1 MFKGIAPS
9 SLTNGSLLSKVEGK
23 RAESRF
29 CMNTLLVSVKGREKR
44 LAVVTHG
51 RAEQFHLFQPAE
63 QSHVGFLYYGIIS
76 KVEKGM
82 NACFVNIGLEQN
94 GYLHRDQLPGH
105 QNRPIEQIVH
115 QGQKIIV
122 QVIKDGTETKGP
134 RLSAMIEW
142 PSEKL
147 VYLPEGGYTA
157 LSKKVDQP
165 NKRQRVAEWAKS
177 WKQGEE
183 GLILRTA
190 AFDATEEE
198 LASEGGRLREE
209 HEQLVKAAIMTKA
222 PALLREKPLLIEELF
237 ARMQSLQT
245 GEIICD
251 SADFL
256 SALKK
261 DPRYHENE
269 WRTHY
274 HSADEDLFSA
284 NGIDSALEKA
294 LKRVVW
300 LPSGGFLVIERTEAM
315 TVIDVNTGKF
325 TGKSNQS
332 QTVLLTNKEATI
344 EVARQLRLRDIS
356 GIIIIDFI
364 DMFHDRDRVT
374 IEKLLKQEVKKDPK
388 SVSIREFTSLG
399 LMQMTRKKTKP
410 SILETVTATCPTCH
424 GTGRVKSAETIAF
437 ELERKLLEYARDEQ
451 EAIVVKITKE
461 VKEVFVGEQYQFHH
475 QLEEL
480 LHKKI
485 IYRLV
490 NHPTPLGEIIRTG
503 TVAELSTN

>member
-1 MFKGIAPS
+1 
-9 SLTNGSLLSKVEGK
+9 
-23 RAESRF
+23 
-29 CMNTLLVSVKGREKR
+29 MNTLIVSVKGREKR
-44 LAVVTHG
+44 LAVVQNG
-51 RAEQFHLFQPAE
+51 RAEQFHIFQPAE
-63 QSHVGFLYYGIIS
+63 QSYVGFLYYGIIS

-94 GYLHRDQLPGH
+94 GYLHRDQIPGH
-105 QNRPIEQIVH
+105 QSRPIGQLVH

-134 RLSAMIEW
+134 RLSAIIEW
-142 PSEKL
+142 PGEKL

-157 LSKKVDQP
+157 LSKKVDHPQ
-165 NKRQRVAEWAKS
+165 KRQRVADWAKS
-177 WKQGEE
+177 WKREEE

-190 AFDATEEE
+190 AFDATEEA
-198 LASEGGRLREE
+198 LSSEGERLRSE
-209 HEQLVKAAIMTKA
+209 HEQLVKTATMRKG
-222 PALLREKPLLIEELF
+222 PCVLQEKPLLIEELF

-245 GEIICD
+245 GEIISDC
-251 SADFL
+251 ADFL
-256 SALKK
+256 SSLKK
-261 DPRYHENE
+261 DPRYHEND
-269 WRTHY
+269 WRGNY
-274 HSADEDLFSA
+274 HSADEDVFSA
-284 NGIDSALEKA
+284 NGMDNELEKA

-325 TGKSNQS
+325 TGKSSQS
-332 QTVLLTNKEATI
+332 QTVLLTNKEAAI

-364 DMFHDRDRVT
+364 DMFHDKDRLT

-410 SILETVTATCPTCH
+410 SILETVTTSCLTCQ
-424 GTGRVKSAETIAF
+424 GTGRVKSAETVAF
-437 ELERKLLEYARDEQ
+437 ELERKLFEYARDEQ
-451 EAIVVKITKE
+451 EAILVEVTQE
-461 VKEVFVGEQYQFHH
+461 VKEAFVGGQQQFHH
-475 QLEEL
+475 QLEDL

-485 IYRLV
+485 IYRLTD
-490 NHPTPLGEIIRTG
+490 HPKPIGKVIRAG
-503 TVAELSTN
+503 KEAELSDNGPSKKR